1 VVRHT
6 REREEGSRYA
16 RRNPAPDLD
25 SKNSE
30 SGIQNRNRRITAPHP
45 WPSQAINEMGRLV
58 GVSQYVKTSHKLTAP
73 TWAHIHS
80 EDGVATT

>member
-25 SKNSE
+25 SKTQKAAS
-30 SGIQNRNRRITAPHP
+30 RTANRRITAPHP

-58 GVSQYVKTSHKLTAP
+58 GVSQYVKTSHKLTSSDLGAY
-73 TWAHIHS
+73 S
-80 EDGVATT
+80 FRGCVATT